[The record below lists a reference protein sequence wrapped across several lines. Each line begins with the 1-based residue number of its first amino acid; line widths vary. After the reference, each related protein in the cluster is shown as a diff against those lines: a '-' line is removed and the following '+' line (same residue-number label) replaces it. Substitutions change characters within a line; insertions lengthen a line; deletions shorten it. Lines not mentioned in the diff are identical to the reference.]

1 MLVSDLNR
9 SNGVALPPLDKWQV
23 RQCRAPS
30 LACSLPAVHAP
41 RLLWF
46 GGYFASGL
54 FYVAV
59 INPQP
64 VHVCFFHL
72 LGWLGCFPCPVAF
85 IILKKVR
92 HTLKLKGDL
101 GKLPE
106 QESGIWAFQALRM
119 NTHWRVRLREIK

>member
-23 RQCRAPS
+23 RQCQASS
-30 LACSLPAVHAP
+30 LACFVLAVHAP

-46 GGYFASGL
+46 GGGYASGL
-54 FYVAV
+54 FCVTF
-59 INPQP
+59 IKPQP
-64 VHVCFFHL
+64 VHVCFSHL
-72 LGWLGCFPCPVAF
+72 LGWLGCFPCPTSF

-92 HTLKLKGDL
+92 HILTFKGNL

-106 QESGIWAFQALRM
+106 QVRGIWAFRALGM
-119 NTHWRVRLREIK
+119 KTKWHVRLREIK